1 MSLTGRMTTTTQTSS
16 VLTPLQQLSTNVYSD
31 TMATPQVAKW
41 KKVTDIKINNLHQN
55 KTWKLI
61 PQPSNKRVIPP
72 KLIYKNIFFT
82 NRILSKHKCWF
93 VFQGFWQKHGVEYT
107 EMYAPTVHCEN
118 LCLVLALAVAFDL
131 EIHAMDVI
139 AVFLH
144 SPIEEEIYIEQPE
157 GYVNPD
163 HPDWVCGLLKSLYG
177 LKQAPFK
184 WNKSINV
191 QLCVCG
197 FIPVDADLCIFVL
210 NLGSGLITI
219 IAIHVDDC
227 TIAVH

>member
-139 AVFLH
+139 AVSVVCSSH
-144 SPIEEEIYIEQPE
+144 SMASSRPPSSGISPSTC
-157 GYVNPD
+157 NS
-163 HPDWVCGLLKSLYG
+163 VCVASF
-177 LKQAPFK
+177 Q
-184 WNKSINV
+184 
-191 QLCVCG
+191 
-197 FIPVDADLCIFVL
+197 
-210 NLGSGLITI
+210 
-219 IAIHVDDC
+219 
-227 TIAVH
+227 